1 MKCSPSFAG
10 GAEAMASSDP
20 GADPKRD
27 LVELRRSLRDVVA
40 LTMLPT
46 VWAGYEPRQICGD
59 LVDVITRMIDAD
71 GVYLTAPT
79 NDCGE
84 ILRLRRDDD
93 HETERCLRAAAAEAA
108 TGNVQTV
115 AGSGQPAL
123 RLLASALS
131 FHTDDRF
138 VVAARRADFPT
149 ETERLILRVAAN
161 QASTW
166 LDWKRAEAAAAAE
179 SAFRRAIESSMAA
192 GVAVVDSSGRQ
203 TYVNRAFAE
212 MVGWPE
218 ADLVGETPPF
228 PYWAPED
235 DANIQAAFAEVLAG
249 RSNPAGYELRFRR
262 RDEQRFDALVLVSPF
277 EQRGQSYGFLASVY
291 DITERKSAERT
302 ARFLAEAGEILGRSL
317 EYEDTLRAISALVVP
332 RFADWCFI
340 DLVEADGG
348 FRRIA
353 VAHPPDRE
361 AAAIAR
367 RLQRSYAPKSAPHG
381 VSQTFARGASDLM
394 NDVSREVLIAVS
406 RDDDHRDALLSM
418 GIRCFVSVPLTSR
431 GTTFGVMT
439 FLGTGGRSC
448 FDAADVALAEELA
461 RRAALAVDNA
471 RLYGD
476 AQEANRA
483 KDEFLANLS
492 HELRTPMTA
501 ILGWAHLLQLGGLEP
516 EQVSLGLQT
525 IRQSGEAQAKLIDDL
540 LDVSRIVTGK
550 LHLNVTTVRLADI
563 ATGAIAA
570 IRPAADAKRHRLEV
584 DIGAGDT
591 TVLGDGARLQQVFW
605 NLLSNAVKFTPPGG
619 VVRVRLADR
628 DAENVVLTV
637 EDTGDGIPA
646 EFLPLVFERFRQAA
660 TAARG
665 RTGLGL
671 GLAIAKELVEM
682 HGGSIAATSP
692 GSGRGSTF
700 SVVLPRLAENRKPA
714 DRLVDHRR
722 HEKLRALRVLLVED
736 DETTRTLLATVLG
749 TFGANV
755 ASAACSA
762 DAEAA
767 LVTFDPQILITDIE
781 MPGNDGVS
789 LLHALRGRMSA
800 TLPAIAVSGY
810 ADDASRERVRAAG
823 FDGFVAK
830 PLDPRLLADEIV
842 RALSRN
848 AHHAA

>member
-1 MKCSPSFAG
+1 
-10 GAEAMASSDP
+10 MADSGS
-20 GADPKRD
+20 GADAARD

-46 VWAGYEPRQICGD
+46 VWAGYEPRQICVD
-59 LVDVITRMIDAD
+59 LVDVITRIIDAD

-79 NDCGE
+79 NDCGD
-84 ILRLRRDDD
+84 ILRLKRDDD
-93 HETERCLRAAAAEAA
+93 RETERCLRADASEPAA
-108 TGNVQTV
+108 GNVRTIP
-115 AGSGQPAL
+115 GTGEPAL
-123 RLLASALS
+123 RLLTSALS
-131 FHTDDRF
+131 FHSSDRF

-149 ETERLILRVAAN
+149 ETERLVLRVAAN
-161 QASTW
+161 QASMW
-166 LDWKRAEAAAAAE
+166 LDWKRAERAVAAE
-179 SAFRRAIESSMAA
+179 SAFRRAIENSMVA
-192 GVAVVDSSGRQ
+192 GVAVVDRAGRQ

-218 ADLVGETPPF
+218 AELVGRTPPF
-228 PYWAPED
+228 LYWAPED
-235 DANIQAAFAEVLAG
+235 NQNIKAAFAEVLSG
-249 RSNPAGYELRFRR
+249 RINPAGYELRFRR
-262 RDEQRFDALVLVSPF
+262 RDEQRFDALVLISPF
-277 EQRGQSYGFLASVY
+277 EQPGRLPGFLASVY

-317 EYEDTLRAISALVVP
+317 DYEDTLRAISALVVP

-353 VAHPPDRE
+353 VAHPSGAE
-361 AAAIAR
+361 AEAIAR
-367 RLQRSYAPKSAPHG
+367 RLRRSYAPKSAPHG
-381 VSQTFARGASDLM
+381 VSHTFARGMSYVM
-394 NDVSREVLIAVS
+394 NDVAEEVLLTVS
-406 RDDDHRDALLSM
+406 RDDEHRDALLSM

-439 FLGTGGRSC
+439 FLGTGDRSC
-448 FDAADVALAEELA
+448 FEPADVALAEELA

-471 RLYGD
+471 RLYRS
-476 AQEANRA
+476 AQDANRA

-501 ILGWAHLLQLGGLEP
+501 ILGWAHLLQLGGVEP
-516 EQVSLGLQT
+516 EQINLGLQT

-550 LHLNVTTVRLADI
+550 LHLNTAAVRLSDI
-563 ATGAIAA
+563 ARGAIAA

-584 DIGAGDT
+584 DINAEDAA
-591 TVLGDGARLQQVFW
+591 VLGDASRLQQVFW

-628 DAENVVLTV
+628 AVDNVILTV

-646 EFLPLVFERFRQAA
+646 EFLPQVFERFRQAA

-682 HGGSIAATSP
+682 HGGSIAATSRGP
-692 GSGRGSTF
+692 GRGSTF
-700 SVVLPRLAENRKPA
+700 TVTLPRLAENRKPA
-714 DRLVDHRR
+714 ERLARAER
-722 HEKLRALRVLLVED
+722 PHEKLRSLRVLLVED

-749 TFGANV
+749 TFGADV
-755 ASAACSA
+755 TSASCAA

-789 LLHALRGRMSA
+789 LLHALRGRRKSA

-823 FDGFVAK
+823 FNGFVAK
-830 PLDPRLLADEIV
+830 PLDPTLLADEIV
-842 RALSRN
+842 RALATR
-848 AHHAA
+848 

>member
-1 MKCSPSFAG
+1 MTHSDS
-10 GAEAMASSDP
+10 GAAA
-20 GADPKRD
+20 ARD

-46 VWAGYEPRQICGD
+46 VWAGYEPRQICAD
-59 LVDVITRMIDAD
+59 LVDVITRMVDAD

-79 NDCGE
+79 SDCGE
-84 ILRLRRDDD
+84 ILRLKREGDAG
-93 HETERCLRAAAAEAA
+93 TERCLRAAAAEAD
-108 TGNVQTV
+108 TGNGQSVIT
-115 AGSGQPAL
+115 GSAEPAL
-123 RLLASALS
+123 RLLTSALS
-131 FHTDDRF
+131 FHTGDRF

-166 LDWKRAEAAAAAE
+166 LDWKRAEAAVAVE
-179 SAFRRAIESSMAA
+179 SAFRRAIENSMVA
-192 GVAVVDSSGRQ
+192 GVAVVEFSGRQ

-218 ADLVGETPPF
+218 AELVGRTPPF

-235 DANIQAAFAEVLAG
+235 GENIQAAFEEVIAG
-249 RSNPAGYELRFRR
+249 RINPAGYELRFRR

-277 EQRGQSYGFLASVY
+277 EQPGRLPGFLASVY
-291 DITERKSAERT
+291 DITDRKAAERT

-317 EYEDTLRAISALVVP
+317 DYEDTLRAISALVVP

-353 VAHPPDRE
+353 VAHPPNAE
-361 AAAIAR
+361 AGAIAR

-381 VSQTFARGASDLM
+381 VSQTFARGTSVVM
-394 NDVSREVLIAVS
+394 NDVAEKVLIEVS
-406 RDDDHRDALLSM
+406 RDDEHREALLSM
-418 GIRCFVSVPLTSR
+418 GIRCFVSVPLTSH

-439 FLGTGGRSC
+439 FLGTHIRTC
-448 FDAADVALAEELA
+448 FQPADVALAEELA

-471 RLYGD
+471 RLYGS
-476 AQEANRA
+476 AQEANRV

-501 ILGWAHLLQLGGLEP
+501 ILGWAHLLQLGGIEP

-550 LHLNVTTVRLADI
+550 LHLNTTTVRLAEI
-563 ATGAIAA
+563 ASGAIAA

-584 DIGAGDT
+584 DIGAEDAM
-591 TVLGDGARLQQVFW
+591 VLGDASRLQQVFW

-619 VVRVRLADR
+619 VVRVRLTDR
-628 DAENVVLTV
+628 DLENVVLTV
-637 EDTGDGIPA
+637 EDTGEGIPA

-660 TAARG
+660 TVARG

-682 HGGSIAATSP
+682 HGGSIAATSG

-700 SVVLPRLAENRKPA
+700 TVTLPRLAENRKPA
-714 DRLVDHRR
+714 ERLARAR
-722 HEKLRALRVLLVED
+722 PHEKLRSLRVLLVED
-736 DETTRTLLATVLG
+736 EETTRILLATVLG
-749 TFGANV
+749 SFGANV
-755 ASAACSA
+755 TSASCAA

-767 LVTFDPQILITDIE
+767 LLT
-781 MPGNDGVS
+781 
-789 LLHALRGRMSA
+789 
-800 TLPAIAVSGY
+800 
-810 ADDASRERVRAAG
+810 ASRDRRCRRS
-823 FDGFVAK
+823 
-830 PLDPRLLADEIV
+830 P
-842 RALSRN
+842 
-848 AHHAA
+848 